1 MRRRLIDRLCIR
13 LLPLLGTVEHML
25 RMRAR
30 VIVVLLGY
38 TERISGGSLLWLMVV
53 L

>member
-13 LLPLLGTVEHML
+13 VLPLLGTIVHML

-30 VIVVLLGY
+30 VIVVLLGDI
-38 TERISGGSLLWLMVV
+38 ERSSGCSLLWHMVV